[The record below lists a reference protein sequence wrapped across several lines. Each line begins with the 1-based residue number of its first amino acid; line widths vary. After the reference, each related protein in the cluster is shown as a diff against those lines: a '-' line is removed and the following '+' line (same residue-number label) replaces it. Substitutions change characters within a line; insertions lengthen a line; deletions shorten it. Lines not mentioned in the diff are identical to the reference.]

1 MNVARSPMIF
11 FEQTPI
17 GNLLNRFSKET
28 DAIDSIIPDKLKSFL
43 GFFFS
48 LLEIYIVVIVAT
60 PIAVVVIVP
69 LTMLYAV
76 FQVGF

>member
-1 MNVARSPMIF
+1 MMF

-28 DAIDSIIPDKLKSFL
+28 DAIDSIIPDKLKSLL
-43 GFFFS
+43 GFLFS

-60 PIAVVVIVP
+60 PIAVVAIMPVTV
-69 LTMLYAV
+69 LYAV